1 MHTGAKINFKKYSLF
16 SAILLIA
23 SYFLARSNAEF
34 MVMVT
39 VFVAACLNQW
49 MLVNVV
55 KDVTQNAADG
65 TPVDKVNMIMM
76 IIGKVVLVLAAL
88 SFGVHIMGNRIIIPV
103 LIYVLQI
110 AVLYLSFAKNEAN
123 TGAEKGS
130 K

>member
-23 SYFLARSNAEF
+23 SYFLAKSNAERL
-34 MVMVT
+34 VMLA

-55 KDVTQNAADG
+55 RDIAQNAATG
-65 TPVDKVNMIMM
+65 AQVDKVNMVMM
-76 IIGKVVLVLAAL
+76 IIGKLVIVLAAV
-88 SFGVHIMGNRIIIPV
+88 SFGVQIMGNRIIIPV

-110 AVLYLSFAKNEAN
+110 AVLYLSFDKITDQ